1 MLILERFWPRYP
13 FLVWAAA
20 LFLVPALGMAMGVVW
35 IATFVGFAFAACMIL
50 LETVKAHRARGEW
63 TNGTFKFV
71 RKHSADSQRGRGPPT
86 YRYPSFTHSMDKPS
100 QRIGDHPLWPCP
112 LRVVSNFVRHSYLY
126 HAVEAKF
133 GCWEFQEKIGHMNAS
148 KTVKC
153 MLL

>member
-63 TNGTFKFV
+63 TWDVQICAKTFTT
-71 RKHSADSQRGRGPPT
+71 G
-86 YRYPSFTHSMDKPS
+86 
-100 QRIGDHPLWPCP
+100 
-112 LRVVSNFVRHSYLY
+112 
-126 HAVEAKF
+126 
-133 GCWEFQEKIGHMNAS
+133 
-148 KTVKC
+148 
-153 MLL
+153 